1 MSFSSAGFVVF
12 FNRGSTPEFCLSGL
26 FHILS
31 GKDFLV
37 IFSFTRYKRYFWFHQ
52 VQMVLLVLVEQA
64 LTGAF
69 LVLVEQALTG
79 AFLVLV
85 KQALTGAC
93 LVLVKQ
99 ALTGAFLV
107 LVKQALTGAFLVLVE
122 QALTGAFLV
131 LVKQALTGA
140 FLDPLFTLLQQEI

>member
-1 MSFSSAGFVVF
+1 MSFSSAGFVVL
-12 FNRGSTPEFCLSGL
+12 FNRGSTPESCLSGL
-26 FHILS
+26 FQILL

-37 IFSFTRYKRYFWFHQ
+37 IFFFSFTRYKRYFWFHQ

-107 LVKQALTGAFLVLVE
+107 LVKQALTGAFL
-122 QALTGAFLV
+122 
-131 LVKQALTGA
+131 
-140 FLDPLFTLLQQEI
+140 DPLLTLYQQEI